1 LVNSTLSF
9 LGRRNMQSDKR
20 YDAIVIG
27 AGMGGLTAAA
37 LLAKK
42 GLKVLLLEKEDQ
54 VGGYVVS
61 FKRQGFTFDATGAFV
76 GGCHEGG
83 EFYQILNEIGA
94 REDIEFIPIEHV
106 RNIYPGF
113 EIQLRPGGFHSYTD
127 ALFGLFP
134 QEENGLKTYLSL
146 VERIGEEI
154 KSYSEITVIQKIL
167 FPFYF
172 RNLVRFHRSSHKAI
186 LDRFFKGREIK
197 MALHSLPVTEPPSRL
212 SFLFLAVMINKA
224 LMEGVFYP
232 KGGMGKISE
241 TMASAFL
248 RSGGEVRLQAEAD
261 QIRIRD
267 GRVEGVLTKDGEIF
281 QAPLVISNVN
291 PNLLAKMLP
300 DRIREPF
307 AKRWSRLEYS
317 LSCFILYVATDLDLR
332 GMDLPYFTYLRS
344 LSDLEEEDRILRRGE
359 IPQSPTMMVSIPTML
374 DPSLAPLGQHVLSVL
389 INVPYH
395 YQERWGGGDSEKYR
409 QIKEDFSQKILR
421 QLELKLIPGLRDHL
435 LFYEAATPLTL
446 ERYTG
451 NELGAMYGL
460 ASTPQQVGN
469 LRPPHETPIP
479 GLYQVGHYTRP
490 SHGIVGASLSG
501 FIAGRIILKKLHRV

>member
-1 LVNSTLSF
+1 MGSAE
-9 LGRRNMQSDKR
+9 R
-20 YDAIVIG
+20 YDVIVVG

-37 LLAKK
+37 LLAKR
-42 GLKVLLLEKEDQ
+42 GLKTLLLEKEDQ

-61 FKRQGFTFDATGAFV
+61 FKRHGCIFDATGAFV

-83 EFYQILNEIGA
+83 EFRQILNDIGA
-94 REDIEFIPIEHV
+94 PKEIEFIPIHHV

-113 EIQLRPGGFHSYTD
+113 EVHLRPGGSHSYTD
-127 ALFGLFP
+127 ALFDLFP
-134 QEENGLKTYLSL
+134 QEEKGLKTYLSM

-154 KSYSEITVIQKIL
+154 KSYSEITTLQKIF

-172 RNLVRFHRSSHKAI
+172 RNLVRFHRSSHQTI
-186 LDRFFKGREIK
+186 LDRLFKGEEIK

-224 LMEGVFYP
+224 LIEGVFYP
-232 KGGMGKISE
+232 KGGMGKISGG
-241 TMASAFL
+241 MANAFL
-248 RSGGEVRLQAEAD
+248 RSGGEIRLQTAVD
-261 QIRIRD
+261 QILVKD
-267 GRVEGVLTKDGEIF
+267 GRVEGVLTKGGERF
-281 QAPLVISNVN
+281 QASTVISNIN
-291 PNLLAKMLP
+291 PNLSVKMLP
-300 DRIREPF
+300 LGSRKPF
-307 AKRWSRLEYS
+307 EKKWSHLEYS
-317 LSCFILYVATDLDLR
+317 LSCFVLYLATDLDLR
-332 GMDLPYFTYLRS
+332 GMGLPYFTYLRS
-344 LSDLEEEDRILRRGE
+344 LSDLEKEDRILRKGE
-359 IPQSPTMMVSIPTML
+359 IPQNPTMMVSIPTAL
-374 DPSLAPLGQHVLSVL
+374 DPSLAPPGQHILSVL

-395 YQERWGGGDSEKYR
+395 YQGKWGGGDPEKYR
-409 QIKEDFSQKILR
+409 HIKEDFSQRILHR
-421 QLELKLIPGLRDHL
+421 LESKLIPGLRNHL

-469 LRPPHETPIP
+469 LRPPHQTPIP

-501 FIAGRIILKKLHRV
+501 FIAARIILKKLHRV

>member
-1 LVNSTLSF
+1 MINGKT
-9 LGRRNMQSDKR
+9 

-37 LLAKK
+37 LLAKR
-42 GLKVLLLEKEDQ
+42 GLKTLLLEKEDQ

-61 FKRQGFTFDATGAFV
+61 FKRHGCLFDATGAFV

-94 REDIEFIPIEHV
+94 PKELEFIPIHHV

-113 EIQLRPGGFHSYTD
+113 EISLRPGGFHSYTD
-127 ALFGLFP
+127 ALFDLFP
-134 QEENGLKTYLSL
+134 QEENGLKTYLSM

-154 KSYSEITVIQKIL
+154 KSYSEITTIQKIF

-172 RNLVRFHRSSHKAI
+172 RNLVRFHRSSHQTI
-186 LDRFFKGREIK
+186 LDNLFKGEEIK

-224 LMEGVFYP
+224 LIEGVFYP

-241 TMASAFL
+241 AMANAFL
-248 RSGGEVRLQAEAD
+248 RSGGEIRLQTEAD
-261 QIRIRD
+261 QILTRN
-267 GRVEGVLTKDGEIF
+267 GRAEGVLTKGGERF
-281 QAPLVISNVN
+281 QAPLVISNIN
-291 PNLLAKMLP
+291 PNLSVKMLP
-300 DRIREPF
+300 VELRKLF
-307 AKRWSRLEYS
+307 AKKWSRLEYS
-317 LSCFILYVATDLDLR
+317 LSCFVLYLATDLDLR
-332 GMDLPYFTYLRS
+332 EMGLPYFTYLRF
-344 LSDLEEEDRILRRGE
+344 LSDLEEEDRMLRKGE
-359 IPQSPTMMVSIPTML
+359 IPQSPTLMVSIPTML
-374 DPSLAPLGQHVLSVL
+374 DPSLAPPGQHILSVL

-395 YQERWGGGDSEKYR
+395 YQAKWGGGDLEKYR
-409 QIKEDFSQKILR
+409 HIKEDFSQKILH
-421 QLELKLIPGLRDHL
+421 QLESKLIPGLRSHL

-451 NELGAMYGL
+451 NEMGAMYGL

-469 LRPPHETPIP
+469 LRPPHQTPIP
-479 GLYQVGHYTRP
+479 GLFQVGHYTRP

-501 FIAGRIILKKLHRV
+501 FIGARIILKKLHRA

>member
-1 LVNSTLSF
+1 MGSAKT
-9 LGRRNMQSDKR
+9 

-42 GLKVLLLEKEDQ
+42 GLKTLLLEKEDQ

-61 FKRQGFTFDATGAFV
+61 FKRHGFTFDATGAFV
-76 GGCHEGG
+76 GGCHETG
-83 EFYQILNEIGA
+83 EFYQILKEIGA
-94 REDIEFIPIEHV
+94 HEEIEFIPIQHV

-113 EIQLRPGGFHSYTD
+113 EVHLQPGGSHSYTD
-127 ALFGLFP
+127 ALFDLFP
-134 QEENGLKTYLSL
+134 QEENGLKTYLSM
-146 VERIGEEI
+146 VKRIGEEI
-154 KSYSEITVIQKIL
+154 KSYSEMTTLKKIF

-172 RNLVRFHRSSHKAI
+172 RNLVRFHRSSHRTI
-186 LDRFFKGREIK
+186 LDNLFRGGEIK
-197 MALHSLPVTEPPSRL
+197 MALHSLPVTEPPSKL

-224 LMEGVFYP
+224 LIEGVFYP

-241 TMASAFL
+241 AMASAFL
-248 RSGGEVRLQAEAD
+248 RSGGEIHLQTEAD
-261 QIRIRD
+261 QIRTRD
-267 GRVEGVLTKDGEIF
+267 GRAEGVLTKDGEIF
-281 QAPLVISNVN
+281 QAPLVISNIN
-291 PNLLAKMLP
+291 PNLLVKMLP
-300 DRIREPF
+300 VELREPI
-307 AKRWSRLEYS
+307 AKKWSGLEYS
-317 LSCFILYVATDLDLR
+317 LSCFVLYIATDLDLR
-332 GMDLPYFTYLRS
+332 GMGLPYFTYLRF

-359 IPQSPTMMVSIPTML
+359 IPQNPTMMVSIPTML
-374 DPSLAPLGQHVLSVL
+374 DPSLAPPGQHILSVL

-395 YQERWGGGDSEKYR
+395 YQGRWGGGDFEKYR
-409 QIKEDFSQKILR
+409 RIKEDFSQKILR
-421 QLELKLIPGLRDHL
+421 QLESKLIPGLRDHL

-469 LRPPHETPIP
+469 LRPPHQTSIP

-501 FIAGRIILKKLHRV
+501 FIAARIILKKLRRE

>member
-1 LVNSTLSF
+1 MGSPN
-9 LGRRNMQSDKR
+9 R

-42 GLKVLLLEKEDQ
+42 GLKILLLEKEDQ

-61 FKRQGFTFDATGAFV
+61 FKRHGFNFDATGAFV

-94 REDIEFIPIEHV
+94 HQEIEFIPIHHV

-113 EIQLRPGGFHSYTD
+113 EIQLHPGGYHSYTE
-127 ALFGLFP
+127 ALFDLFP
-134 QEENGLKTYLSL
+134 EEAKGLKTYLSM
-146 VERIGEEI
+146 VKRIGEEI
-154 KSYSEITVIQKIL
+154 KLYSEITAFQRIF

-172 RNLVRFHRSSHKAI
+172 RNLVRFHRSTHQTI
-186 LDRFFKGREIK
+186 LDNLFRGAEIK

-241 TMASAFL
+241 AMADAFL
-248 RSGGEVRLQAEAD
+248 RSGGTIHLKTEAD
-261 QIRIRD
+261 QILMKE
-267 GRVEGVLTKDGEIF
+267 GKTEGVLTKDGEIF
-281 QAPLVISNVN
+281 QAPLVISNIN
-291 PNLLAKMLP
+291 PNLSVKMLP
-300 DRIREPF
+300 LEFRKSFTKTWD
-307 AKRWSRLEYS
+307 RLEYS

-332 GMDLPYFTYLRS
+332 GMGLPYFTYLRF

-359 IPQSPTMMVSIPTML
+359 IPQNPTMMVSIPTTL
-374 DPSLAPLGQHVLSVL
+374 DLSLAPPGQHILSVL
-389 INVPYH
+389 IHVPYH
-395 YQERWGGGDSEKYR
+395 YRGKWGGGDVEKYR
-409 QIKEDFSQKILR
+409 RIKEDFSQKVLH
-421 QLELKLIPGLRDHL
+421 QLESKLIPNLRNHL

-446 ERYTG
+446 GRYTG
-451 NELGAMYGL
+451 NEMGAMYGL

-469 LRPPHETPIP
+469 LRPPHQTPIP
-479 GLYQVGHYTRP
+479 GLFQVGHYTRP

-501 FIAGRIILKKLHRV
+501 SIAARIILKKLNRAWR